1 MNYPQDYRRS
11 LAEPA
16 DFWAEQARELD
27 WFRAP
32 RETLQSLGDGTHRW
46 FADALLNSSYL
57 ALDQHVEQGR
67 GEQPAL
73 FYDSPVSG
81 EKRQYSYREL
91 RDAVARLAGALRA
104 LGVEK
109 GDRVIIYMPMVPE
122 AAMAMLACAR
132 LGAVHSVVFGGF
144 APQEL
149 ASRIDDARPKLLLT
163 ASCGIEFDRV
173 IPYPPL
179 VDKALTLA
187 RHQPDSVLML
197 QRPQCPVTL
206 KAGRD
211 LDWHAQV
218 AAAPAV
224 EPVPVLGSDPLYIL
238 YTSGTTG
245 RPKGIVRENAG
256 HAVALRYCF
265 SRVYG
270 MAPGDIWWGVSD
282 IGWVV
287 GHSMI
292 VYGPLMNGC
301 ATVLYEGKPVRTPDA
316 AALWRVIEEYQVNG
330 MTCAP
335 TAIRAVRKE
344 DPLGDGVARHDLS
357 SLRHLFLAG
366 ERLDSST
373 HAWLEEKTGRPV
385 HDHWWQTETGWPI
398 TAPCLGLDG
407 HIRRVGSS
415 NAAVP
420 GFHVLAVD
428 EEGALRD
435 AGQPGSIVISLPLPP
450 GCAQTLWNDHDRYLS
465 SYLSAVPGH
474 YLTGDGGTLD
484 EEGFVY
490 VMGRTDD
497 VINVA
502 GHRLSTGE
510 MEDIVARHP
519 AVAEC
524 AVIGV
529 PDALKGELPLALVV
543 CKEGA
548 NLLPEQL
555 RAELVGMV
563 RESVGALA
571 CFQQVVPVRRLPK
584 TRSGKILR
592 AVLRKIAAG
601 EPFAPPPTID
611 DPAILEE
618 LGPLLRRTPEQVGT
632 L

>member
-1 MNYPQDYRRS
+1 MSYPLEYRRS
-11 LAEPA
+11 LVDPA
-16 DFWAEQARELD
+16 SFWAQCARELP
-27 WFRAP
+27 WFKSP
-32 RETLQSLGDGTHRW
+32 GETLCERGDGTHSW
-46 FADALLNSSYL
+46 FPDAQLNTAYM
-57 ALDQHVEQGR
+57 ALDWHIEQGR

-73 FYDSPVSG
+73 LYDSPVGG
-81 EKRQYSYREL
+81 EKRRYSFRQL
-91 RDAVARLAGALRA
+91 RDEVARLAGALRA
-104 LGVEK
+104 LGVEQ

-149 ASRIDDARPKLLLT
+149 AVRIDDARPKLLLT
-163 ASCGIEFDRV
+163 ASCGLEFERV
-173 IPYPPL
+173 IAYQPL
-179 VDKALTLA
+179 VDKALALT
-187 RHQPDSVLML
+187 RHPPRAVMLL
-197 QRPQCPVTL
+197 QRPQLLATL
-206 KAGRD
+206 REGRD
-211 LDWHAQV
+211 LDWQTQV
-218 AAAPAV
+218 ASAV
-224 EPVPVLGSDPLYIL
+224 AVPPVAVSGSDPLYIL

-256 HAVALRYCF
+256 HVVALRYCF
-265 SRVYG
+265 TRVYG
-270 MAPGDIWWGVSD
+270 MAPGDVWWGVSD

-292 VYGPLMNGC
+292 VYGPLLNGC
-301 ATVLYEGKPVRTPDA
+301 ATVFYEGKPVRTPDA
-316 AALWRVIEEYQVNG
+316 SALWRIIEEYRVNG

-344 DPLGDGVARHDLS
+344 DPLGEGLTRHDLG
-357 SLRHLFLAG
+357 SLRHVFLAG

-373 HAWLEEKTGRPV
+373 HEWLEEKTARPV

-398 TAPCLGLDG
+398 TAPCLGLEG
-407 HIRRVGSS
+407 HVRRAGSS

-420 GFHVLAVD
+420 GFQVRAID
-428 EEGALRD
+428 EEGTLLE
-435 AGQPGSIVISLPLPP
+435 AGRPGSIVIALPLPP
-450 GCAQTLWNDHDRYLS
+450 GCAQTLWSDHERYLA
-465 SYLSAVPGH
+465 SYLSAVPGY
-474 YLTGDGGTLD
+474 YLTGDGGMLD
-484 EEGFVY
+484 DEGFVY
-490 VMGRTDD
+490 VQGRIDD

-529 PDALKGELPLALVV
+529 PDDLKGELPLALVV
-543 CKEGA
+543 YKDGA
-548 NLLPEQL
+548 NWSLEQL
-555 RAELVGMV
+555 RAELATLV

-571 CFQQVVPVRRLPK
+571 CFHQVVPVRRLPK

-601 EPFAPPPTID
+601 EACNVPTTID
-611 DPAILEE
+611 DPAILDEI
-618 LGPLLRRTPEQVGT
+618 GPLLRPLPKART